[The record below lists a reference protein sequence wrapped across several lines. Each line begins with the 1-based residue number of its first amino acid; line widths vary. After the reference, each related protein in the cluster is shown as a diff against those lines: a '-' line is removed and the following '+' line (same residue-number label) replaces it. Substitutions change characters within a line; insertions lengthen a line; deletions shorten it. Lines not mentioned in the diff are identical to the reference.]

1 VRIPKW
7 IRVKRYPTY
16 GGFPLIAGFVFIY
29 RFESLGLACPSSR
42 RGEAS
47 HSGERAEPR
56 SVATPPRPATRNR
69 DRSRGLSFLLWGGG
83 RATATAVGVP
93 RRTSGY
99 GCGGRPITKPNS
111 TSCDV
116 VTRLI
121 STCYVESEARSL
133 LPSEDITP
141 RYQMGRT
148 VGPNAV
154 RFRAALV
161 GSGRFAMSRLSF
173 SKRLHSDSTD
183 MFRLLLLRV
192 SDRCVVL
199 SLRRT
204 YGLNQWF

>member
-1 VRIPKW
+1 M
-7 IRVKRYPTY
+7 
-16 GGFPLIAGFVFIY
+16 
-29 RFESLGLACPSSR
+29 
-42 RGEAS
+42 
-47 HSGERAEPR
+47 
-56 SVATPPRPATRNR
+56 ATPPRPATRNR

-83 RATATAVGVP
+83 RATAIAVGVP
-93 RRTSGY
+93 HRTSGI
-99 GCGGRPITKPNS
+99 GCGGRPITKPDS

-121 STCYVESEARSL
+121 STRYVRSEARSM
-133 LPSEDITP
+133 LPSDDITP

-154 RFRAALV
+154 RFRARLV
-161 GSGRFAMSRLSF
+161 GIGRFAMSRLSF
-173 SKRLHSDSTD
+173 AKRRCLGRSD

-192 SDRCVVL
+192 SDRCVVP